1 MQHHRPRLDP
11 RLVVAGLLLAIPLL
25 YVVAQVVLVRD
36 TVCGEADH
44 SQVGALTQLFV
55 PGAGC
60 RPEPPSPTS
69 R

>member
-1 MQHHRPRLDP
+1 MQQRRPRLDP

-25 YVVAQVVLVRD
+25 YVVAQVVLLRD
-36 TVCGEADH
+36 SDCGEADH

-60 RPEPPSPTS
+60 RPEPTSPAP